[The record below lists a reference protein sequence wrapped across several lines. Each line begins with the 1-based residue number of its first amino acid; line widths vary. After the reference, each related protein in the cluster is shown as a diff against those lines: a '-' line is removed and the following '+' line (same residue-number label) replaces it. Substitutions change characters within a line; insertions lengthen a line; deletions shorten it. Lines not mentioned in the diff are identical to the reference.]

1 MSTQMAFEGFGDSEP
16 TDRLFF
22 ALMPDEI
29 TARRIARQAE
39 ELRRRHDLRGAALRS
54 ERFHITL
61 IHVGD
66 YAGLPKGV
74 VDDCNRVGAATISG
88 PLPVSFDHVQSFAGS
103 RTGRPLV
110 LLGGDGLQGL
120 KTFRADLFERL
131 RRVGVRPKS
140 GADFNPHVTLL
151 YDSRGVD
158 EQPVEPITWQADEL
172 LLIHSELRRTKY
184 NTLGRWPLMASR

>member
-1 MSTQMAFEGFGDSEP
+1 MATQMAFDGFGDSEP

-22 ALMPDEI
+22 AFMPDEVS
-29 TARRIARQAE
+29 ARRIARQAE
-39 ELRRRHDLRGAALRS
+39 DVRRQNDLRGTALRT

-74 VDDCNRVGAATISG
+74 VDDCTRVGVTTASA
-88 PLPVSFDHVQSFAGS
+88 PLSVSFDRVQSFTGS
-103 RTGRPLV
+103 KASRPTV
-110 LLGGDGLQGL
+110 LLGAGLQDL
-120 KTFRADLFERL
+120 KIFRSDLFERL

-151 YDSRGVD
+151 YDPKGVD
-158 EQPVEPITWQADEL
+158 EQPIEPITWRADEL

-184 NTLGRWPLMASR
+184 NILGRWPLFA